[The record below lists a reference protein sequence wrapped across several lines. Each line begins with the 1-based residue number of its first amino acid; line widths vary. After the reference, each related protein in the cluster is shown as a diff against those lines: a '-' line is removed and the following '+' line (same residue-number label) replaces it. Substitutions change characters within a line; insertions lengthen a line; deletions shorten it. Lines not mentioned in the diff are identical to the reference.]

1 MAEQTPH
8 GLFGGWALG
17 RAANNNRGLDH
28 AVDRLED
35 QINRFSDA
43 LQKATGAMG
52 GATGN
57 GGVSVAGGT
66 MSAGKPNGGGVTF
79 GGAPAAG
86 SATPTSHR
94 ADMDPVTSGG
104 GGGGRYRGNGAAA
117 SFVADHGG
125 TIGKLA
131 TGAAVG
137 GMAMYAK
144 NHDAS
149 QVTGQ
154 TLAQMYSY
162 GGGWSKAY
170 QAGMTKDYVSHGDA
184 DHWAMISM
192 MGQRSGSMPTSRSW
206 SQQYQQ
212 QMSYAAVN
220 PMTTSAQVT
229 AANVGLGSVGSF
241 NRFQGL
247 GINPLDKQGKMGDA
261 RSVARQILQRMN
273 ASRLKTVEQVS
284 NATAPGGSIT
294 VTLDNYQMAGYI
306 DSKSRR
312 IIEQE
317 MRNILLAQV
326 HGMNYS
332 AYQSNAVAAANDDGD
347 ARKALEKV
355 GIGADT
361 LTQSQYRREGKRR
374 QSEAHTIEGFTSGV
388 QGATTAVNKFRDALN
403 WAMGANNNWL
413 GQKIGR
419 TEGIFSRV
427 PILGSLINKVPGA
440 SSITGMIPGMAQG
453 GVLPGYTPG
462 RDVHRFYSPTGGALD
477 LSGGEGILIPQATK
491 ALGGEAGIKAINDA
505 FRQSFAKGGTFKN
518 PDAKV
523 QVDGKNVSRI
533 VAAQLALAEK
543 ISGLNLSVMQGG
555 YGGSHLDASGTS
567 HNYPGVIDVSPG
579 TIAVETLLRKLGFAA
594 WARNIPGRGYVGS
607 GRHVHAVSL
616 LDPGNKGHPQIVGSW
631 AANKDGIGGGPGSDP
646 APHVA
651 WLPNLRRRLG
661 AVNLRSL
668 LGGSTASGSGTGS
681 GGSKSAN
688 GSTSL
693 EASTPAGGVGFTIS
707 DTSAIGA
714 YTEVGALG
722 LAGGSTLAGAVASN
736 GDTGSA
742 SSGAGVSSPAGR
754 ANLGIGTLNLL
765 HTNSRSQWAEDIN
778 TATEHV
784 NVLGLQEARAQGKF
798 LRKAFGRRGWKYY
811 AGRGGDTGIAWNDD
825 KYEALQKHVQDI
837 SDSKGAGGNIARS
850 AAYVL
855 LKDRDSGH
863 KFWVI
868 SAHTQAHASGRTDI
882 RDRQFR
888 ELNSLFQRLRKTGL
902 PVFSVGDFNSRNASG
917 AAVGSR
923 NYGKG
928 LDHILFSGAKG
939 RGSGRMGI
947 NSDHPFVYGQFSIGG
962 ASNGA
967 GGSGG
972 SPQQNMALGKQMAA
986 NMGWS
991 GDQWDALKT
1000 LWMHESGWRTNADN
1014 PTSSAYGIPQAM
1026 TSAHNMPAGYFK
1038 DPRVQIRWGLNYIKG
1053 RYGDPS
1059 KAWNFWQKNN
1069 WYDSGEWNI
1078 RDDKDARVHKG
1089 EMILPS
1095 KVADIIRD
1103 ELASPGIRKILGQ
1116 KGNGGGGAVITFA
1129 PGSIVVQVPG
1139 TTKSAAKQSATWVV
1153 DAMMEDAR
1161 FKALAEG
1168 G

>member
-8 GLFGGWALG
+8 GLFGGWVPG
-17 RAANNNRGLDH
+17 RAAGNRGLDQ
-28 AVDRLED
+28 AIDRLED
-35 QINRFSDA
+35 QVNRFADV
-43 LQKATGAMG
+43 LQKATGTMA

-57 GGVSVAGGT
+57 GGISAGEPT
-66 MSAGKPNGGGVTF
+66 MSSGKANGGGATF
-79 GGAPAAG
+79 GGVAA
-86 SATPTSHR
+86 AAAATSHR
-94 ADMDPVTSGG
+94 AEGDAVTSGG

-117 SFVADHGG
+117 SFFDDHKG
-125 TIGKLA
+125 TMGK
-131 TGAAVG
+131 AAVG
-137 GMAMYAK
+137 GSVAGMAVFSK

-170 QAGMTKDYVSHGDA
+170 QKGMTGDYVSHGDA

-192 MGQRSGSMPTSRSW
+192 MGQRSGSAPGTTGW
-206 SQQYQQ
+206 SAQYQR

-220 PMTTSAQVT
+220 PMATSAQVVG
-229 AANVGLGSVGSF
+229 ANVSLGSVGSF
-241 NRFQGL
+241 NKFAGL
-247 GINPLDKQGKMGDA
+247 GINPMDQQGKMGDS
-261 RSVARQILQRMN
+261 RSVARQILQRMGATN
-273 ASRLKTVEQVS
+273 AKSIDQVA
-284 NATAPGGSIT
+284 NAFGPGGSIT

-306 DSKSRR
+306 DSKSRK

-317 MRNILLAQV
+317 MRNILTAQV
-326 HGMNYS
+326 NGMDYKTYNRH
-332 AYQSNAVAAANDDGD
+332 ATAANESGD
-347 ARKALEKV
+347 SRKALEKA
-355 GIGADT
+355 GIAADT
-361 LTQSQYRREGKRR
+361 LTQTQYRKEGKSRET
-374 QSEAHTIEGFTSGV
+374 EAATVEGFTTGV
-388 QGATTAVNKFRDALN
+388 KGATTAVIKFREALN
-403 WAMGANNNWL
+403 EVLGFNNNWL
-413 GQKIGR
+413 GGKVGR
-419 TEGIFSRV
+419 TEGILTRM
-427 PILGSLINKVPGA
+427 PLLGGLISKVPGA
-440 SSITGMIPGMAQG
+440 GMISGVIPGMADG

-518 PDAKV
+518 PDQKV
-523 QVDGKNVSRI
+523 SVDGKNVSKI

-543 ISGLNLSVMQGG
+543 ISGINLSVMQGG
-555 YGGSHLDASGTS
+555 YGGSHYDASGTS
-567 HNYPGVIDVSPG
+567 HNYPGVVDISPG
-579 TIAVETLLRKLGFAA
+579 SIRVETLLRRLGFAA
-594 WARNIPGRGYVGS
+594 WARNIPGRSYVGS

-616 LDPGNKGHPQIVGSW
+616 LDPGNKNHPQITGSW
-631 AANKDGIGGGPGSDP
+631 AQNKDGLGGGPGSDP
-646 APHVA
+646 AKHVA

-661 AVNLRSL
+661 AVNLRNI
-668 LGGSTASGSGTGS
+668 LGGSTTSGAGTGS
-681 GGSKSAN
+681 GGSLDSN
-688 GSTSL
+688 GGTALETSN
-693 EASTPAGGVGFTIS
+693 PAGGMGYV
-707 DTSAIGA
+707 TSNTMAIGS

-722 LAGGSTLAGAVASN
+722 LGGGSTIAMPAGDAN
-736 GDTGSA
+736 GDTGA
-742 SSGAGVSSPAGR
+742 ATSGAGVSSPSGR

-765 HTNSRSQWAEDIN
+765 KSNTNAQWAADID
-778 TATEHV
+778 TSLDHV
-784 NVLGLQEARAQGKF
+784 NVLGLQEARSRGKF

-825 KYEALQKHVQDI
+825 KFEALQKHTLDLT
-837 SDSKGAGGNIARS
+837 DSRRMAGGNVARS
-850 AAYVL
+850 ASYVL
-855 LKDRDSGH
+855 LRDRDSGV

-868 SAHTQAHASGRTDI
+868 SSHAQAHTSQSAALSDI
-882 RDRQFR
+882 QRKQFR
-888 ELNSLFQRLRKTGL
+888 ELNGLFQRLKKTGI
-902 PVFSVGDFNSRNASG
+902 PVFSVGDFNNRNAGG

-939 RGSGRMGI
+939 KGSGRVGV
-947 NSDHPFVYGQFSIGG
+947 NSDHPLVYGQFNIGG
-962 ASNGA
+962 ASNGS

-972 SPQQNMALGKQMAA
+972 SPQQNIALGKQMAA
-986 NMGWS
+986 NMGWT
-991 GDQWDALKT
+991 GADWNALKT

-1116 KGNGGGGAVITFA
+1116 GGNGNGATITFA
-1129 PGSIVVQVPG
+1129 PGAIVVQVPG
-1139 TTKSAAKQSATWVV
+1139 TTKSQARQSASWVV
-1153 DAMMEDAR
+1153 DAMMDDAR
-1161 FKALAEG
+1161 IKALAEG
-1168 G
+1168 